1 MENVNYDAIVIG
13 GGPGGYLAAERL
25 AHAGKKVLLAEKE
38 FLGGTCLN
46 VGCIPTKTLLA
57 GAKEYVHAQDS
68 ARFGVKAEN
77 VSYDWA
83 TMQAWKNEVVEKNRN
98 AVALTEKKLGV
109 EVVAKAAKLLGPG
122 AVEIDGAVYKARD
135 IIIATGSVPVVP
147 PIPGAR
153 DNPQVI
159 DSTGALNLQVVPKR
173 LCVIGGGVIG
183 VEFASLF
190 SALGSTVEIVE
201 MLDEIVPFMDKDM
214 APILRRALKAVKF
227 NLGCKVEKIEGGTVY
242 YRTKDGAEAKVEADV
257 VLMAVGRKAAV
268 EGWGAKEAGLDYT
281 GRGIAVDERMRT
293 NLPHV
298 WAIGDVTGKSLL
310 AHAAYR
316 MADVATADIL
326 TDGKAAENGN
336 IVRYDAIPWA
346 VYSIPEAAGVGLT
359 EQEAVRRG
367 LKTISSTVPLR
378 VSGRFVAENG
388 FAAPGSV
395 KLLAEEGTKRILGVH
410 IVGAYASEIIWGA
423 SALIEEELTIDDL
436 RQLVFPHPSVSE
448 VIREAAWAFAI

>member
-1 MENVNYDAIVIG
+1 
-13 GGPGGYLAAERL
+13 
-25 AHAGKKVLLAEKE
+25 
-38 FLGGTCLN
+38 
-46 VGCIPTKTLLA
+46 
-57 GAKEYVHAQDS
+57 
-68 ARFGVKAEN
+68 
-77 VSYDWA
+77 
-83 TMQAWKNEVVEKNRN
+83 
-98 AVALTEKKLGV
+98 
-109 EVVAKAAKLLGPG
+109 
-122 AVEIDGAVYKARD
+122 
-135 IIIATGSVPVVP
+135 
-147 PIPGAR
+147 
-153 DNPQVI
+153 
-159 DSTGALNLQVVPKR
+159 
-173 LCVIGGGVIG
+173 
-183 VEFASLF
+183 
-190 SALGSTVEIVE
+190 
-201 MLDEIVPFMDKDM
+201 LDEIVPFMDKDM

-227 NLGCKVEKIEGGTVY
+227 NLGCKVEKIEGGTVC